1 MLLMKLYSPRLIL
14 IALCIGAIYPQLSFA
29 QGSGVAVGIGGK
41 VSTLGIGAEGAL
53 AVTES
58 GNVRVGFN
66 IFNYSRTF
74 SKSGINYN
82 GELDLR
88 SFQITYDQYLISG
101 LHISPSLLA
110 YNGTHV
116 DATAAVP
123 AGQSFSLGG
132 TTYFSGQTNPI
143 NGTGTA
149 TARKVAPAILLGF
162 GNLVPRSGKHLGVNF
177 DAGVVFQ
184 GSPTTK
190 LNLTGSACV
199 VNSTTACLN
208 AGTDP
213 TVQANVH
220 KEEAQLNKNLEPIK
234 YFPVV
239 SIGVSWKW

>member
-1 MLLMKLYSPRLIL
+1 MQLPRSYLITV
-14 IALCIGAIYPQLSFA
+14 ALCVCIIRPNLSFA
-29 QGSGVAVGIGGK
+29 QGSGVAIGIGGK
-41 VSTLGIGAEGAL
+41 VSTLGVGAEGAL

-58 GNVRVGFN
+58 GNLRVGFN
-66 IFNYSRTF
+66 FFDYSRTF

-116 DATAAVP
+116 DAAAAVP
-123 AGQSFSLGG
+123 AGRSFSLGG

-149 TARKVAPAILLGF
+149 TVRKVAPAILLGF
-162 GNLVPRSGKHLGVNF
+162 GTLVPRSRRHLGFNV

-208 AGTDP
+208 AGSDP

-239 SIGVSWKW
+239 SIGMSWKW